1 MYDFYIVKASS
12 DAAESVELRQA
23 GKDAPLGHVAVSA
36 YGSLEMQV
44 EGVHLVLKNLK
55 KPLAA
60 GDKVR
65 LAFVT
70 DAGAQMSAEAT
81 VRGQ

>member
-12 DAAESVELRQA
+12 DAAENVELRQA

-36 YGSLEMQV
+36 YGSLEMRV

-55 KPLAA
+55 KPLAV
-60 GDKVR
+60 GDKIR

-70 DAGAQMSAEAT
+70 DAGVQMSAEAT
-81 VRGQ
+81 VK